1 MTDRQPPQ
9 LNPLTLPLQGS
20 QLIEASAGTGKTF
33 TIALLYVRLVLG
45 HGQDPDSAPGQ
56 GILPPNLLV
65 VTFTEAA
72 TQELRERIRT
82 RLTQAADVFSR
93 EPPAPT
99 PETALLVQLRDQA
112 YPDPATW
119 PECRRRLL
127 LAAEWM
133 DEAAVSTIHSW
144 CHRMLAEHAFDSGS
158 LFRMT
163 LEADQKERLNEVVQD
178 YWRTFLY
185 PLSPDAMEDVLTHWQ
200 TPEQLRSSLQPLLA
214 EAAAWPV
221 PEQDIATI
229 IGALQEQRQQRL
241 QALKQH
247 PWARWREEVT
257 PLLDDLK
264 KSKRLN
270 GNSRNTMLRAWE
282 ALTQWAGSDQ
292 PLPDNLNS
300 AGFRNQTPS
309 GLVRILKG
317 EGPAPQHPAFT
328 AIADLLDFSRN
339 PGSVRT
345 DILRHAA
352 AWVARRLEAV
362 KQQRA
367 EMGFD
372 DLLTRLDRALQ
383 GPRGEQLAATIRRQ
397 FPAALIDEFQD
408 TDPVQYRIFDR
419 IYRVADNDPDTCL
432 LMIGD
437 PKQAIYAFRGADI
450 YTYLA
455 ARRDVG
461 NRTHTLGRNY
471 RSARPMVAAVNRLF
485 CHADQQCP
493 EGAFLFGQG
502 ERSALP
508 FHPVSAQGSTRLW
521 EVEEQPQPALTF
533 WTLEPDDGSGKGVSK
548 TRSREVIANAC
559 AGEIARLLTLGQQGR
574 AGFRSQESGD
584 LEPLQPADIAILV
597 NDRTEARVIREALA
611 RRHIKTVYLSDRD
624 SVLAAPV
631 ALEILAWLQAFAEPR
646 QLALVRSALATP
658 TLGQSCHKLD
668 ELLTDELALEK
679 EIERFQNYRQ
689 QWQSQG
695 ILPVLHSFLMDYDV
709 PARVLQ
715 RPEGE
720 RILTDI
726 FHIAELLQ
734 QESLQLDG
742 EQALVQHYIRMLQT
756 AEDENEHRILRLES
770 DAGLVKVVTV
780 HKSKGLEYPL
790 VFLPF
795 GTACRPTREQQAFVS
810 YHDDQGKPVTVFDP
824 QPEHLARAEQER
836 LGEDIRKLYVALTRA
851 RHATWVGAP
860 ALADW
865 PRSGLGHLLGAAARE
880 DKETPPV
887 TPALQAVAGTETA
900 IAVMPVPEPGD
911 QIYQPP
917 ARVQPGP
924 ALEVVRPAREDWWI
938 ASYSA
943 IEYQGKGG
951 GNAFPDTHADDAE
964 TENLLEEAG
973 ALPASTGL
981 PDASAPARHRFPKGA
996 AAGTFLHDLLE
1007 WCARAGFGTLLED
1020 PAPLREQ
1027 VERRCRSRGWEEW
1040 SPALADWLLQLLR
1053 TPLPLNRSGS
1063 ENIRLADLTRLQ
1075 PELEFWYQSCQV
1087 STLSLDL
1094 LVSTYTL
1101 AGEDRPQ
1108 AEAHTFNG
1116 MLRGFIDLVFEAG
1129 GRYYVLD
1136 YKSNYLGEDDTAYT
1150 PEALARTIL
1159 DKRYDLQYSLYLL
1172 ALHRTLRTRLPDYD
1186 YDRHIGGA
1194 VYLFLRGCQAPG
1206 AGTFTDRP
1214 PRALIEQLDR
1224 LFDGEAPQQEDA
1236 A

>member
-1 MTDRQPPQ
+1 MSDRQQPL

-45 HGQDPDSAPGQ
+45 HGQNPGSALAA

-82 RLTQAADVFSR
+82 RLTQAADIFSR

-99 PETALLVQLRDQA
+99 PETALLVQLRDQN
-112 YPDPATW
+112 YPDPDTW

-133 DEAAVSTIHSW
+133 DEAAISTIHSW

-158 LFRMT
+158 LFRMS

-185 PLSPDAMEDVLTHWQ
+185 PLPEDAIKDVLAHWQ

-221 PEQDIATI
+221 PEQDITTI
-229 IGALQEQRQQRL
+229 IGILQAQRRQRL

-247 PWARWREEVT
+247 PWIQWRNEVT
-257 PLLDDLK
+257 ALLDDLHK
-264 KSKRLN
+264 CKRLN
-270 GNSRNTMLRAWE
+270 GNSRRSMLGAWD
-282 ALTQWAGSDQ
+282 ALCEWAGSEQ
-292 PLPDNLNS
+292 PLPDKLNS
-300 AGFRNQTPS
+300 AGFKNQTPA
-309 GLVRILKG
+309 GLAGTLKG
-317 EGPAPQHPAFT
+317 EGPVPQHPAFT
-328 AIADLLDFSRN
+328 AIADLLDFSSN
-339 PGSVRT
+339 PGSARA

-352 AWVARRLEAV
+352 AWVAHRLDRV

-372 DLLTRLDRALQ
+372 DLLTRLDQALN

-408 TDPVQYRIFDR
+408 TDPVQYRIFNR
-419 IYRVADNDPDTCL
+419 IYRVTDNDPDTCL

-461 NRTHTLGRNY
+461 KRTHTLGRNF
-471 RSARPMVAAVNRLF
+471 RSSRPMVAAVNRLF
-485 CHADQQCP
+485 SHADQHCP

-502 ERSALP
+502 EQSALP
-508 FHPVSAQGSTRLW
+508 FQPVSAQGSSRQW
-521 EVEEQPQPALTF
+521 EVEGQPQPALTF
-533 WTLEPDDGSGKGVSK
+533 WTLEPDSGKSVTK
-548 TRSREVIANAC
+548 TRSREVIARAC

-574 AGFRSQESGD
+574 AGFRKEDNGD
-584 LEPLQPADIAILV
+584 LQPLQPGDIAILV

-624 SVLAAPV
+624 SVLTAPV
-631 ALEILAWLQAFAEPR
+631 ALEILAWLRAFAEPR

-658 TLGQSCHKLD
+658 TLGQSWQKLD
-668 ELLTDELALEK
+668 QLLTDELALEK

-695 ILPVLHSFLMDYDV
+695 ILPVLHTFLMDYDV

-715 RPEGE
+715 RPYGE

-734 QESLQLDG
+734 QDSLQLDG
-742 EQALVQHYIRMLQT
+742 EQALVQHYIRMLQS
-756 AEDENEHRILRLES
+756 AEDEHEHRILRLES

-795 GTACRPTREQQAFVS
+795 GTACRPTREQQAFVR
-810 YHDDQGKPVTVFDP
+810 YHDDQGRRVTQFEP

-865 PRSGLGHLLGAAARE
+865 PRSGLGYLLGASRE
-880 DKETPPV
+880 DADTTLITPH
-887 TPALQAVAGTETA
+887 LQTLAEQEAG
-900 IAVMPVPEPGD
+900 IAVRPVPEPAD
-911 QIYQPP
+911 HHYQPP
-917 ARVQPGP
+917 APAQPGP
-924 ALEVVRPAREDWWI
+924 ALDVARPAREDWWI

-951 GNAFPDTHADDAE
+951 GGVLPDAHSDDAE
-964 TENLLEEAG
+964 AENLLEEAG
-973 ALPASTGL
+973 LQPAGTGH
-981 PDASAPARHRFPKGA
+981 PGPSAPARHRFPKGA

-1007 WCARAGFGTLLED
+1007 WCARAGFASLLDD
-1020 PAPLREQ
+1020 PAPLREYID
-1027 VERRCRSRGWEEW
+1027 RRCRSRGWEEW
-1040 SPALADWLLQLLR
+1040 SAALTDWLLELFR
-1053 TPLPLNRSGS
+1053 TPLPVNAGGT
-1063 ENIRLADLTRLQ
+1063 ETVRLADLTRLQ

-1087 STLSLDL
+1087 NTLTLDR
-1094 LVSTYTL
+1094 LVSTYIL
-1101 AGEDRPQ
+1101 PGKDRPQ
-1108 AEAHTFNG
+1108 AEARTFNG
-1116 MLRGFIDLVFEAG
+1116 MLKGFIDLVFESG

-1150 PEALARTIL
+1150 PEALVQAIL
-1159 DKRYDLQYSLYLL
+1159 DKRYDLQYTLYLL
-1172 ALHRTLRTRLPDYD
+1172 ALHRALRTRLPDYD

-1194 VYLFLRGCQAPG
+1194 VYLFLRGCHAPA
-1206 AGTFTDRP
+1206 AGTFSDRP
-1214 PRALIEQLDR
+1214 PRTLIEQLDR
-1224 LFDGEAPQQEDA
+1224 LFDGDTPEQEDA